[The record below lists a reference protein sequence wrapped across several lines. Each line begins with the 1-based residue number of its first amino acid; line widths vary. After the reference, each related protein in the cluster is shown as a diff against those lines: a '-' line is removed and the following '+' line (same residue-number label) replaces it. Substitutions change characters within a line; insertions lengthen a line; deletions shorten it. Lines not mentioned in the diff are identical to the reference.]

1 MTGDTTSIQQRIDNM
16 LKKLLSVTALV
27 ALTTPA
33 FASGQATWEE
43 TMAAAKEEGE
53 VYWFVWYFED
63 RFRVFAEQFTEETG
77 IVVNI
82 PEGDHIANIDKM
94 RAEAGRETG
103 DIDVLAYG
111 YDQLPNINMELF
123 APLTMLPEDA
133 GRVSTV
139 AGVDGGDVAVAWW
152 GNQTGIAYDPAKI
165 SEDDLPQT
173 PADFAAFWTANPGQ
187 MGFNY
192 ENGGSGP
199 SFFLNILRNLSEAD
213 FNDGASSPEKLA
225 MLDAGIAFFNEH
237 AENYEITTSNS
248 DSLTRLSEGEFTMVP
263 AWEDHMAGLQVNGEI
278 RDELRFYIPEMGMF
292 GGGNAVSIPAN
303 APNPAAASVFI
314 DWLTSPEIQTQFNAQ
329 FGTAPMHANADDS
342 AALVSNAM
350 RDRSRPWAAKP
361 FRDAV
366 EERFIEDV
374 IFER

>member
-1 MTGDTTSIQQRIDNM
+1 MF
-16 LKKLLSVTALV
+16 KKLLAATALV

-33 FASGQATWEE
+33 HADGHASWEATL
-43 TMAAAKEEGE
+43 AAAQEEGE
-53 VYWFVWYFED
+53 VSWFVWYFED

-77 IVVNI
+77 IKVTI

-94 RAEAGRETG
+94 RAEASRDAG

-111 YDQLPNINMELF
+111 FDQLPNINAELF
-123 APLTMLPEDA
+123 SPLAGLPADE
-133 GRVSTV
+133 GRITTV
-139 AGVDGGDVAVAWW
+139 AGIDGGDVAVAYW

-165 SEDDLPQT
+165 AEADLPQT
-173 PADFAAFWTANPGQ
+173 PEEFAAYWAANPGQ

-199 SFFLNILRNLSEAD
+199 SFYINVLRNLSGAD
-213 FNDGASSPEKLA
+213 FNDGEVTDEKVAS
-225 MLDAGIAFFNEH
+225 LDAGIAFFNEH
-237 AENYEITTSNS
+237 AENYEITTSNA
-248 DSLTRLSEGEFTMVP
+248 DSLTRLSEGEFTMVA

-278 RDELRFYIPEMGMF
+278 RDELAFYIPEMGMF

-303 APNPAAASVFI
+303 APNPNAALVLI
-314 DWLTSPEIQTQFNAQ
+314 NWLSSAEVQTQFNAQ

-350 RDRSRPWAAKP
+350 RARQVPWAAKP
-361 FRDAV
+361 FRDTI
-366 EERFIEDV
+366 EERFIEEV
-374 IFER
+374 IQER